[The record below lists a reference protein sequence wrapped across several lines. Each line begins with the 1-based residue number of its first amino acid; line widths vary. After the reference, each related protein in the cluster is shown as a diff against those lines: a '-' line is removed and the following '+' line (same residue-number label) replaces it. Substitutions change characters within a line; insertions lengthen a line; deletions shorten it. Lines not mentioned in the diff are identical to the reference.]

1 MDDKLIPT
9 LVLPGDE
16 EEAQPAAAEA
26 EAPVQEAAQPVQAAA
41 AAVQTAPVAEA
52 QQAPAQEEKK
62 DEPLTPVDAQ
72 DDSLNFD
79 NLSPEEQAAVLAFV
93 ERIDI
98 HNSETV
104 LKYGNAAQT
113 KISQFSDKI
122 LEDVKTKDTG
132 AISDM
137 LTQLVAEL
145 KGFDVDEGKKGGLF
159 GLFKKAG
166 SNIAQLRA
174 KYDKVE
180 ENVAQI
186 IATLQGHQKQLISDC
201 KMLDELYAQ
210 NEQYYHEL
218 TLYIIAGELKLQ
230 RLREEELPP
239 LLAKAQQTAD
249 PADAQIANDFSQL
262 ISRFE
267 KRIHDLKLT
276 RMVSV
281 QMGPQIRLMQNNDN
295 VLAERI
301 QSTVAN
307 TIPLWKSQMV
317 IAMGMQHA
325 ESALNAQKAV
335 TDMTNELL
343 RANAERLKMG
353 TIETAKEAERRC
365 GYRNH
370 PRREHRAHRYPERS
384 AEDPARGRSEAR
396 RRRHRAWPP
405 GEGAAR
411 QGAGNQSLR
420 MRWDFVPNPIR
431 NLRFLDFPLKPI
443 ILMGFTY
450 NEQSP
455 KPSGARFFPQKA
467 A

>member
-1 MDDKLIPT
+1 MDDKTMPT
-9 LVLPGDE
+9 LVLPGE
-16 EEAQPAAAEA
+16 EEEKTPETAPAAS
-26 EAPVQEAAQPVQAAA
+26 AA
-41 AAVQTAPVAEA
+41 AAVQAAPAPEAAPVAA
-52 QQAPAQEEKK
+52 QTIE
-62 DEPLTPVDAQ
+62 PVDAK

-79 NLSPEEQAAVLAFV
+79 NLTPEEQAAVLAFV

-137 LTQLVAEL
+137 LTNLVAEL
-145 KGFDVDEGKKGGLF
+145 KGFDVDEGKKGGFF

-166 SNIAQLRA
+166 NSITQLRA

-186 IATLQGHQKQLISDC
+186 ILSLQNHQNQLISDC

-218 TLYIIAGELKLQ
+218 TLYIIAGEIKLKK
-230 RLREEELPP
+230 LREEELPP
-239 LLAKAQQTAD
+239 MLAKAQQTAD
-249 PADAQIANDFSQL
+249 PADAQAANDFSQL
-262 ISRFE
+262 IERFE

-301 QSTVAN
+301 QSTIAN

-325 ESALNAQKAV
+325 ESALNAQKSV

-343 RANAERLKMG
+343 RSNAERLKMG
-353 TIETAKEAERRC
+353 TIETAKEAERGVVDIETIRTANTALIDTLTEVQKIQ
-365 GYRNH
+365 R
-370 PRREHRAHRYPERS
+370 
-384 AEDPARGRSEAR
+384 
-396 RRRHRAWPP
+396 
-405 GEGAAR
+405 EGAQKRAAASIELGR
-411 QGAGNQSLR
+411 LEKELR
-420 MRWDFVPNPIR
+420 DKIMEVN
-431 NLRFLDFPLKPI
+431 N
-443 ILMGFTY
+443 
-450 NEQSP
+450 
-455 KPSGARFFPQKA
+455 
-467 A
+467 

>member
-16 EEAQPAAAEA
+16 EEAQQAAAEA

-41 AAVQTAPVAEA
+41 AAVQTAPVEEA

-113 KISQFSDKI
+113 KISQF
-122 LEDVKTKDTG
+122 
-132 AISDM
+132 
-137 LTQLVAEL
+137 AEL

-166 SNIAQLRA
+166 NNIAQLRA

-180 ENVAQI
+180 ANVAEI
-186 IATLQGHQKQLISDC
+186 IATLQNHQKQLISDC

-218 TLYIIAGELKLQ
+218 TLYIIAGELKLKK
-230 RLREEELPP
+230 LREEELPP

-262 ISRFE
+262 IERFE

-343 RANAERLKMG
+343 RSNAERLKVG
-353 TIETAKEAERRC
+353 TIETAKEAERGVVDIETIRTANTALIDTLNEVQKIQ
-365 GYRNH
+365 R
-370 PRREHRAHRYPERS
+370 
-384 AEDPARGRSEAR
+384 
-396 RRRHRAWPP
+396 
-405 GEGAAR
+405 EGAQKRAAAAIELGR
-411 QGAGNQSLR
+411 LEKELR
-420 MRWDFVPNPIR
+420 DKVLEINR
-431 NLRFLDFPLKPI
+431 
-443 ILMGFTY
+443 
-450 NEQSP
+450 
-455 KPSGARFFPQKA
+455 
-467 A
+467 

>member
-1 MDDKLIPT
+1 MNDKTMPT
-9 LVLPGDE
+9 LVLPGE
-16 EEAQPAAAEA
+16 EEEEKTPETAPAAS
-26 EAPVQEAAQPVQAAA
+26 AA
-41 AAVQTAPVAEA
+41 AAVQAAPAPEAAPVAA
-52 QQAPAQEEKK
+52 QTIE
-62 DEPLTPVDAQ
+62 PVDAK

-79 NLSPEEQAAVLAFV
+79 NLTPEEQAAVLAFV

-137 LTQLVAEL
+137 LTNLVAEL
-145 KGFDVDEGKKGGLF
+145 KGFDVDEGKKGGFL

-166 SNIAQLRA
+166 NSITQLRA

-186 IATLQGHQKQLISDC
+186 ILSLQNHQKQLISDC

-218 TLYIIAGELKLQ
+218 TLYIIAGEIKLKK
-230 RLREEELPP
+230 LREEELPP
-239 LLAKAQQTAD
+239 MLAKAQQTAD
-249 PADAQIANDFSQL
+249 PADAQAANDFSQL
-262 ISRFE
+262 IERFE

-301 QSTVAN
+301 QSTIAN

-325 ESALNAQKAV
+325 ESALNAQKSV

-343 RANAERLKMG
+343 RSNAERLKMG
-353 TIETAKEAERRC
+353 TIETAKEAERGVVDIETIRTANTALIDTLTEVQKIQ
-365 GYRNH
+365 R
-370 PRREHRAHRYPERS
+370 
-384 AEDPARGRSEAR
+384 
-396 RRRHRAWPP
+396 
-405 GEGAAR
+405 EGAQKRAAASIELGR
-411 QGAGNQSLR
+411 LEKELR
-420 MRWDFVPNPIR
+420 D
-431 NLRFLDFPLKPI
+431 K
-443 ILMGFTY
+443 ILEV
-450 NEQSP
+450 NN
-455 KPSGARFFPQKA
+455 
-467 A
+467 

>member
-1 MDDKLIPT
+1 MKYPLFPIRQKKEFMTMDDKTMPT
-9 LVLPGDE
+9 LVLPGE
-16 EEAQPAAAEA
+16 EEEKTPETAPAAS
-26 EAPVQEAAQPVQAAA
+26 AA
-41 AAVQTAPVAEA
+41 AAVQAAPAPEAAPVAA
-52 QQAPAQEEKK
+52 QTIE
-62 DEPLTPVDAQ
+62 PVDAK

-79 NLSPEEQAAVLAFV
+79 NLTPEEQAAVLAFV

-137 LTQLVAEL
+137 LTNLVAEL
-145 KGFDVDEGKKGGLF
+145 KGFDVDEGKKGGFL

-166 SNIAQLRA
+166 NSITQLRA

-186 IATLQGHQKQLISDC
+186 ILSLQNHQKQLISDC

-218 TLYIIAGELKLQ
+218 TLYIIAGEIKLKK
-230 RLREEELPP
+230 LREEELPP
-239 LLAKAQQTAD
+239 MLAKAQQTAD
-249 PADAQIANDFSQL
+249 PADAQAANDFSQL
-262 ISRFE
+262 IERFE

-301 QSTVAN
+301 QSTIAN

-325 ESALNAQKAV
+325 ESALNAQKSV

-343 RANAERLKMG
+343 RSNAERLKMG
-353 TIETAKEAERRC
+353 TIETAREAERGVVDIETIRTANTALIDTLTEVQKIQ
-365 GYRNH
+365 R
-370 PRREHRAHRYPERS
+370 
-384 AEDPARGRSEAR
+384 
-396 RRRHRAWPP
+396 
-405 GEGAAR
+405 EGAQKRAAASIELGR
-411 QGAGNQSLR
+411 LEKELR
-420 MRWDFVPNPIR
+420 D
-431 NLRFLDFPLKPI
+431 K
-443 ILMGFTY
+443 ILEV
-450 NEQSP
+450 NN
-455 KPSGARFFPQKA
+455 
-467 A
+467 

>member
-1 MDDKLIPT
+1 MDDKTMPT
-9 LVLPGDE
+9 LVLPGE
-16 EEAQPAAAEA
+16 EEEKTPETAPAAS
-26 EAPVQEAAQPVQAAA
+26 AA
-41 AAVQTAPVAEA
+41 AAVQAAPAPEAAPVAA
-52 QQAPAQEEKK
+52 QTIE
-62 DEPLTPVDAQ
+62 PVDAK

-79 NLSPEEQAAVLAFV
+79 NLTPEEQAAVLAFV

-137 LTQLVAEL
+137 LTNLVAEL
-145 KGFDVDEGKKGGLF
+145 KGFDVDEGKKGGFL

-166 SNIAQLRA
+166 NSITQLRA

-186 IATLQGHQKQLISDC
+186 ILSLQNHQKQLISDC

-218 TLYIIAGELKLQ
+218 TLYIIAGEIKLKK
-230 RLREEELPP
+230 LREEELPP
-239 LLAKAQQTAD
+239 MLAKAQQTAD
-249 PADAQIANDFSQL
+249 PADAQAANDFSQL
-262 ISRFE
+262 IERFE

-301 QSTVAN
+301 QSTIAN

-325 ESALNAQKAV
+325 ESALNAQKSV

-343 RANAERLKMG
+343 RSNAERLKMG
-353 TIETAKEAERRC
+353 TIETAKEAERGVVDLETIRTANTALVDTLTEVQKIQ
-365 GYRNH
+365 R
-370 PRREHRAHRYPERS
+370 
-384 AEDPARGRSEAR
+384 
-396 RRRHRAWPP
+396 
-405 GEGAAR
+405 EGAQKRAAASIELGR
-411 QGAGNQSLR
+411 LEKELR
-420 MRWDFVPNPIR
+420 D
-431 NLRFLDFPLKPI
+431 K
-443 ILMGFTY
+443 ILEV
-450 NEQSP
+450 NN
-455 KPSGARFFPQKA
+455 
-467 A
+467 

>member
-1 MDDKLIPT
+1 MTMDDKTMPT
-9 LVLPGDE
+9 LVLPGE
-16 EEAQPAAAEA
+16 EEEKTPETAPAAS
-26 EAPVQEAAQPVQAAA
+26 AA
-41 AAVQTAPVAEA
+41 AAVQAAPAPEAAPVAA
-52 QQAPAQEEKK
+52 QTIE
-62 DEPLTPVDAQ
+62 PVDAK

-79 NLSPEEQAAVLAFV
+79 NLTPEEQAAVLAFV

-137 LTQLVAEL
+137 LTNLVAEL
-145 KGFDVDEGKKGGLF
+145 KGFDVDEGKKGGFF

-166 SNIAQLRA
+166 NSITQLRA

-186 IATLQGHQKQLISDC
+186 ILSLQNHQKQLISDC

-218 TLYIIAGELKLQ
+218 TLYIIAGEIKLKK
-230 RLREEELPP
+230 LREEELPP
-239 LLAKAQQTAD
+239 MLAKAQQTAD
-249 PADAQIANDFSQL
+249 PADAQAANDFSKL
-262 ISRFE
+262 IERFE

-301 QSTVAN
+301 QSTIAN

-325 ESALNAQKAV
+325 ESALNAQKSV

-343 RANAERLKMG
+343 RSNAERLKMG
-353 TIETAKEAERRC
+353 TIETAKEAERGVVDIETIRTANTALIDTLTEVQKIQ
-365 GYRNH
+365 R
-370 PRREHRAHRYPERS
+370 
-384 AEDPARGRSEAR
+384 
-396 RRRHRAWPP
+396 
-405 GEGAAR
+405 EGAQKRAAASIELGR
-411 QGAGNQSLR
+411 LEKELR
-420 MRWDFVPNPIR
+420 DKIMEVN
-431 NLRFLDFPLKPI
+431 N
-443 ILMGFTY
+443 
-450 NEQSP
+450 
-455 KPSGARFFPQKA
+455 
-467 A
+467 

>member
-1 MDDKLIPT
+1 MDDKTMPT
-9 LVLPGDE
+9 LVLPGE
-16 EEAQPAAAEA
+16 EEEKTPETAPAAS
-26 EAPVQEAAQPVQAAA
+26 AA
-41 AAVQTAPVAEA
+41 AAVQAAPAPEAAPVAA
-52 QQAPAQEEKK
+52 QTIE
-62 DEPLTPVDAQ
+62 PVDAK
-72 DDSLNFD
+72 DDSQNFD
-79 NLSPEEQAAVLAFV
+79 NLTPEEQAAVLAFV

-137 LTQLVAEL
+137 LTNLVAEL
-145 KGFDVDEGKKGGLF
+145 KGFDVDEGKKGGFL

-166 SNIAQLRA
+166 NSITQLRA

-186 IATLQGHQKQLISDC
+186 ILSLQNHQKQLISDC

-218 TLYIIAGELKLQ
+218 TLYIIAGEIKLKK
-230 RLREEELPP
+230 LREEELPP
-239 LLAKAQQTAD
+239 MLAKAQQTAD
-249 PADAQIANDFSQL
+249 PADAQAANDFSQL
-262 ISRFE
+262 IERFE

-301 QSTVAN
+301 QSTIAN

-325 ESALNAQKAV
+325 ESALNAQKSV

-343 RANAERLKMG
+343 RSNAERLKMG
-353 TIETAKEAERRC
+353 TIETAKEAERGVVDIETIRTANTALIDTLTEVQKIQ
-365 GYRNH
+365 R
-370 PRREHRAHRYPERS
+370 
-384 AEDPARGRSEAR
+384 
-396 RRRHRAWPP
+396 
-405 GEGAAR
+405 EGAQKRAAASIELGR
-411 QGAGNQSLR
+411 LEKELR
-420 MRWDFVPNPIR
+420 D
-431 NLRFLDFPLKPI
+431 K
-443 ILMGFTY
+443 ILEV
-450 NEQSP
+450 NN
-455 KPSGARFFPQKA
+455 
-467 A
+467 

>member
-1 MDDKLIPT
+1 MDDKTMPT
-9 LVLPGDE
+9 LVLPGE
-16 EEAQPAAAEA
+16 EEEKTPETAPAAS
-26 EAPVQEAAQPVQAAA
+26 AA
-41 AAVQTAPVAEA
+41 AAVQAAPAPEAAPVAA
-52 QQAPAQEEKK
+52 QTIE
-62 DEPLTPVDAQ
+62 PVDAK

-79 NLSPEEQAAVLAFV
+79 NLTPEEQAAVLAFV

-137 LTQLVAEL
+137 LTNLVAEL
-145 KGFDVDEGKKGGLF
+145 KGFDVDEGKKGGFF

-166 SNIAQLRA
+166 NSITQLRA

-186 IATLQGHQKQLISDC
+186 ILSLQNHQKQLISDC

-218 TLYIIAGELKLQ
+218 TLYIIAGEIKLKK
-230 RLREEELPP
+230 LREEELPP
-239 LLAKAQQTAD
+239 MLAKAQQTAD
-249 PADAQIANDFSQL
+249 PADAQAANDFSQL
-262 ISRFE
+262 IERFE

-301 QSTVAN
+301 QSTIAN

-325 ESALNAQKAV
+325 ESALNAQKSV

-343 RANAERLKMG
+343 RSNAERLKMG
-353 TIETAKEAERRC
+353 TIETAKEAERGVVDIGTIRTANTALIDTLTEVQKIQ
-365 GYRNH
+365 R
-370 PRREHRAHRYPERS
+370 
-384 AEDPARGRSEAR
+384 
-396 RRRHRAWPP
+396 
-405 GEGAAR
+405 EGAQKRAAASIELGR
-411 QGAGNQSLR
+411 LEKELR
-420 MRWDFVPNPIR
+420 DKIMEVN
-431 NLRFLDFPLKPI
+431 N
-443 ILMGFTY
+443 
-450 NEQSP
+450 
-455 KPSGARFFPQKA
+455 
-467 A
+467 

>member
-1 MDDKLIPT
+1 MDDKTMPT
-9 LVLPGDE
+9 LVLPGE
-16 EEAQPAAAEA
+16 EEEK
-26 EAPVQEAAQPVQAAA
+26 APEAAPAAAA
-41 AAVQTAPVAEA
+41 AAVQAAPAPEAAPVAAQTIEPVEA
-52 QQAPAQEEKK
+52 K
-62 DEPLTPVDAQ
+62 

-79 NLSPEEQAAVLAFV
+79 NLTPEEQAAVLAFV

-137 LTQLVAEL
+137 LTNLVAEL
-145 KGFDVDEGKKGGLF
+145 KGFDVDEGKKGGFL

-166 SNIAQLRA
+166 NNITQLRA

-180 ENVAQI
+180 ENVSQI
-186 IATLQGHQKQLISDC
+186 IISLQNHQKQLISDC

-218 TLYIIAGELKLQ
+218 TLYIIAGEMKLKK
-230 RLREEELPP
+230 LREEELPP
-239 LLAKAQQTAD
+239 MLAKAQQTAD
-249 PADAQIANDFSQL
+249 PADAQAANDFSQL
-262 ISRFE
+262 IERFE

-301 QSTVAN
+301 QSTIAN

-343 RANAERLKMG
+343 RSNAERLKMG
-353 TIETAKEAERRC
+353 TIETAKEAERGVVDIETIRTANTALIDTLTEVQKIQ
-365 GYRNH
+365 R
-370 PRREHRAHRYPERS
+370 
-384 AEDPARGRSEAR
+384 
-396 RRRHRAWPP
+396 
-405 GEGAAR
+405 EGAQKRAAASIELGR
-411 QGAGNQSLR
+411 LEKELR
-420 MRWDFVPNPIR
+420 D
-431 NLRFLDFPLKPI
+431 K
-443 ILMGFTY
+443 ILEV
-450 NEQSP
+450 NN
-455 KPSGARFFPQKA
+455 
-467 A
+467 

>member
-1 MDDKLIPT
+1 MDDKTMPT
-9 LVLPGDE
+9 LVLPGE
-16 EEAQPAAAEA
+16 EEEKTPETAPA
-26 EAPVQEAAQPVQAAA
+26 VSAA
-41 AAVQTAPVAEA
+41 AAVQAAPAPEAAPVAA
-52 QQAPAQEEKK
+52 QTIE
-62 DEPLTPVDAQ
+62 PVDAK

-79 NLSPEEQAAVLAFV
+79 NLTPEEQAAVLAFV

-137 LTQLVAEL
+137 LTNLVAEL
-145 KGFDVDEGKKGGLF
+145 KGFDVDEGKKGGFL

-166 SNIAQLRA
+166 NSITQLRA

-186 IATLQGHQKQLISDC
+186 ILSLQNHQKQLISDC

-218 TLYIIAGELKLQ
+218 TLYIIAGEIKLKK
-230 RLREEELPP
+230 LREEELPP
-239 LLAKAQQTAD
+239 MLAKAQQTAD
-249 PADAQIANDFSQL
+249 PADAQAANDFSQL
-262 ISRFE
+262 IERFE

-301 QSTVAN
+301 QSTIAN

-325 ESALNAQKAV
+325 ESALNAQKSV

-343 RANAERLKMG
+343 RSNAERLKMG
-353 TIETAKEAERRC
+353 TIETAKEAERGVVDIETIRTANTALIDTLTEVQKIQ
-365 GYRNH
+365 R
-370 PRREHRAHRYPERS
+370 
-384 AEDPARGRSEAR
+384 
-396 RRRHRAWPP
+396 
-405 GEGAAR
+405 EGAQKRAAASIELGR
-411 QGAGNQSLR
+411 LEKELR
-420 MRWDFVPNPIR
+420 DKIMEVN
-431 NLRFLDFPLKPI
+431 N
-443 ILMGFTY
+443 
-450 NEQSP
+450 
-455 KPSGARFFPQKA
+455 
-467 A
+467 

>member
-1 MDDKLIPT
+1 MKDKLDRVTPFPIRQKKEFMTMDDKTMPT
-9 LVLPGDE
+9 LVLPGE
-16 EEAQPAAAEA
+16 EEEKTPETAPAAS
-26 EAPVQEAAQPVQAAA
+26 AA
-41 AAVQTAPVAEA
+41 AAVQAAPAPEAAPVAA
-52 QQAPAQEEKK
+52 QTIE
-62 DEPLTPVDAQ
+62 PVDAK

-79 NLSPEEQAAVLAFV
+79 NLTPEEQAAVLAFV

-137 LTQLVAEL
+137 LTNLVAEL
-145 KGFDVDEGKKGGLF
+145 KGFDVDEGKKGGFL

-166 SNIAQLRA
+166 NSITQLRA

-186 IATLQGHQKQLISDC
+186 ILSLQNHQKQLISDC

-218 TLYIIAGELKLQ
+218 TLYIIAGEIKLKK
-230 RLREEELPP
+230 LREEELPP
-239 LLAKAQQTAD
+239 MLAKAQQTAD
-249 PADAQIANDFSQL
+249 PADAQAANDFSQL
-262 ISRFE
+262 IERFE

-301 QSTVAN
+301 QSTIAN

-325 ESALNAQKAV
+325 ESALNAQKSV

-343 RANAERLKMG
+343 RSNAERLKMG
-353 TIETAKEAERRC
+353 TIETAREAERGVVDIETIRTANTALIDTLTEVQKIQ
-365 GYRNH
+365 R
-370 PRREHRAHRYPERS
+370 
-384 AEDPARGRSEAR
+384 
-396 RRRHRAWPP
+396 
-405 GEGAAR
+405 EGAQKRAAASIELGR
-411 QGAGNQSLR
+411 LEKELR
-420 MRWDFVPNPIR
+420 DKIMEVN
-431 NLRFLDFPLKPI
+431 N
-443 ILMGFTY
+443 
-450 NEQSP
+450 
-455 KPSGARFFPQKA
+455 
-467 A
+467 

>member
-1 MDDKLIPT
+1 MDDKTMPT
-9 LVLPGDE
+9 LVLPGE
-16 EEAQPAAAEA
+16 EEEKTPETAPAAS
-26 EAPVQEAAQPVQAAA
+26 AA
-41 AAVQTAPVAEA
+41 AAVQAAPAPEAAPVAA
-52 QQAPAQEEKK
+52 QTIE
-62 DEPLTPVDAQ
+62 PVDAK
-72 DDSLNFD
+72 DDSLNFE
-79 NLSPEEQAAVLAFV
+79 NLTPEEQAAVLAFV

-137 LTQLVAEL
+137 LTNLVAEL
-145 KGFDVDEGKKGGLF
+145 KGFDVDEGKKGGFL

-166 SNIAQLRA
+166 NNITQLRA

-180 ENVAQI
+180 ENVSQI
-186 IATLQGHQKQLISDC
+186 IISLQNHQKQLISDC

-218 TLYIIAGELKLQ
+218 TLYIIAGEIKLKK
-230 RLREEELPP
+230 LREEELPP
-239 LLAKAQQTAD
+239 MLAKAQQTAD
-249 PADAQIANDFSQL
+249 PADAQAANDFSQL
-262 ISRFE
+262 IERFE

-301 QSTVAN
+301 QSTIAN

-325 ESALNAQKAV
+325 ESALNAQKSV

-343 RANAERLKMG
+343 RSNAERLKMG
-353 TIETAKEAERRC
+353 TIETAKEAERGVVDIETIRTANTALIDTLTEVQKIQ
-365 GYRNH
+365 R
-370 PRREHRAHRYPERS
+370 
-384 AEDPARGRSEAR
+384 
-396 RRRHRAWPP
+396 
-405 GEGAAR
+405 EGAQKRAAASIELGR
-411 QGAGNQSLR
+411 LEKELR
-420 MRWDFVPNPIR
+420 DKIMEVN
-431 NLRFLDFPLKPI
+431 N
-443 ILMGFTY
+443 
-450 NEQSP
+450 
-455 KPSGARFFPQKA
+455 
-467 A
+467 

>member
-1 MDDKLIPT
+1 MDHNIPT

-16 EEAQPAAAEA
+16 PEKQETPAQEASVQETPA
-26 EAPVQEAAQPVQAAA
+26 VQEAPAAQAAVQAAPA
-41 AAVQTAPVAEA
+41 PQAEAKEEPVAAE
-52 QQAPAQEEKK
+52 
-62 DEPLTPVDAQ
+62 

-79 NLSPEEQAAVLAFV
+79 NLSEQEKAAVLAFV

-98 HNSETV
+98 SDSETV
-104 LKYGNAAQT
+104 LKYGNAAQM

-137 LTQLVAEL
+137 LTNLVAEL

-166 SNIAQLRA
+166 NSVTQLKARFE
-174 KYDKVE
+174 KVE
-180 ENVAQI
+180 ENVMEI
-186 IATLQGHQKQLISDC
+186 ITTLQTHQKQLISDA

-218 TLYIIAGELKLQ
+218 TLYIIAGELKLR

-239 LLAKAQQTAD
+239 LLAKAQETAD
-249 PADAQIANDFSQL
+249 PADAQAANDFAQL
-262 ISRFE
+262 IERFE

-281 QMGPQIRLMQNNDN
+281 QMGPQIRLMQQNDN

-301 QSTVAN
+301 QSTIAN

-317 IAMGMQHA
+317 IALGMQHA
-325 ESALNAQKAV
+325 EEALKAQKAV

-343 RANAERLKMG
+343 RSNAERLKVG
-353 TIETAKEAERRC
+353 TIETAKEAERGVIDIETIRVANTALIDTLTEVQ
-365 GYRNH
+365 RIQ
-370 PRREHRAHRYPERS
+370 R
-384 AEDPARGRSEAR
+384 
-396 RRRHRAWPP
+396 
-405 GEGAAR
+405 EGAQKRAEASIELGR
-411 QGAGNQSLR
+411 LEKELR
-420 MRWDFVPNPIR
+420 DKVLEIN
-431 NLRFLDFPLKPI
+431 K
-443 ILMGFTY
+443 
-450 NEQSP
+450 
-455 KPSGARFFPQKA
+455 K
-467 A
+467 